1 MKGVPLLSKSRVFY
15 GWFVVVGSAL
25 VVFGVAGSMF
35 SFGVFLKPLT
45 DEFEWSRGT
54 LSLAFGTTFLLSG
67 LLRPI
72 AGYLADRHD
81 PKLVT
86 LAGVAILGVMLL
98 LMPLISSLVHL
109 FLIFSIMSIGIT
121 LGTGPALTKVVS
133 TWFYRKR
140 ALTLGL
146 VTGGGMAGALILVP
160 AASSFLVLFSWEEA
174 YLFLGVLLLALI
186 LPAGYFLIVNRPQDM
201 GLQPQGEPLSPAE
214 RGDGASNDH
223 GGIITQDSTFRE
235 ALRTPIFWKLTFG
248 YFV

>member
-1 MKGVPLLSKSRVFY
+1 MKGVPLLRKSKIFY

-25 VVFGVAGSMF
+25 VVFGVSGSMF

-45 DEFEWSRGT
+45 DEFGWSRAS
-54 LSLAFGTTFLLSG
+54 LSLAFGTTFMLSG
-67 LLRPI
+67 LLRPA
-72 AGYLADRHD
+72 AGYLADRYD

-86 LAGVAILGVMLL
+86 LAGVVILGAMLL

-133 TWFYRKR
+133 GWFYHKR
-140 ALTLGL
+140 GVTLGL
-146 VTGGGMAGALILVP
+146 VTGGGMIGALILVP

-186 LPAGYFLIVNRPQDM
+186 LPAGYLLIVNRPQDM
-201 GLQPQGEPLSPAE
+201 GLRPQGEPPNSAE
-214 RGDGASNDH
+214 GRDGASGDH
-223 GGIITQDSTFRE
+223 EGSITQDSTFRE
-235 ALRTPIFWKLTFG
+235 ALRTPIFWRLTFG